1 MVTLEK
7 VTLPYSARSAP
18 GGLILSRKSRQT
30 RCYSPFNV
38 VFKLTRISK
47 NLLKLTL
54 SMMIFLVFD
63 GIASQKNRFF
73 KNLTYMFML
82 KVDTRLNA
90 LD

>member
-47 NLLKLTL
+47 NLLKPGYPT
-54 SMMIFLVFD
+54 INERAID
-63 GIASQKNRFF
+63 G
-73 KNLTYMFML
+73 
-82 KVDTRLNA
+82 
-90 LD
+90 